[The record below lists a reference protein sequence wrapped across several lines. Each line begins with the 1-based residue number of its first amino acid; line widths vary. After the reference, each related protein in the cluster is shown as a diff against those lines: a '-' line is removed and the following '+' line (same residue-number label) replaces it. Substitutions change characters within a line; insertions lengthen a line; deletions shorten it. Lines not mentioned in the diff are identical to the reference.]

1 MRPASLL
8 TTVLLLGAC
17 AGASTQT
24 PASAPDPIDVPT
36 EKTVSAPSAPPPSPI
51 PPPADSER
59 RDYPRRPGTPQPTR
73 TAPGAKEPEADASN
87 LPDYPRRIS
96 VARPRDFG
104 DEIAAFEL
112 TDSLDPQ
119 PPGGTLFVG
128 SSTIRLWEGLDESFP
143 GIHVIPRGFGGSQ
156 LDDVLHYAPRIVI
169 PYRPRLIVLYAGD
182 NDLAAGRS
190 PTEIFR
196 DYQAFIELVW
206 LTLPTARIAFISIK
220 PSGSRWALVGRMRE
234 TNAMIRRF
242 AASDPRLLYVDVF
255 NPMLGPDG
263 RPREELFTPDR
274 LHMNER
280 GYALWR
286 GILAPFVQSGV
297 PSGAGSEP
305 NREY

>member
-196 DYQAFIELVW
+196 DFQAFIELVW
-206 LTLPTARIAFISIK
+206 QTLPTARIAFISINAGDECDDSTFRRQRSTASVRGRLQ
-220 PSGSRWALVGRMRE
+220 PNARSGWAATGGVVHAGQAPHER
-234 TNAMIRRF
+234 A
-242 AASDPRLLYVDVF
+242 RLRSLEGHSGAVR
-255 NPMLGPDG
+255 PIGGSLG
-263 RPREELFTPDR
+263 
-274 LHMNER
+274 
-280 GYALWR
+280 R
-286 GILAPFVQSGV
+286 GIRA
-297 PSGAGSEP
+297 EP
-305 NREY
+305 RILNQEK